1 MLDTRSLVSA
11 LALILTIG
19 IVLHFVNWRIHRTSE
34 GAKFWCIG
42 LSVQTVGLFLSA
54 TFNVTAGT
62 STGLLLV
69 MNTLVS
75 SGHILMLY
83 GTASFSERP
92 FHPRL
97 YVLLLGFMAAGYGWF
112 CLIDPHV
119 IGRVLTLAGI
129 LVATNLLSLTR
140 LWYIGRRDGPAGAVV
155 LASAMAAT
163 IAVSLTLIVLQ
174 VMAGPEVQNVYD
186 NSNALLPVAVLTL
199 IAFETT
205 TIFGYLLLS
214 AGYSQARLR
223 TMALTDTM
231 TGLANRRAFD
241 REIVRRL
248 ATGNAPDRAVA
259 LILFDIDRFK
269 QVNDTY
275 GHDVGDRVIQH
286 IATTA
291 RAVSRPRDVVARI
304 GGEEFAIIVDERDA
318 QALETLAGRLRSAVE
333 AAPARVE
340 GLHVAV
346 TISAGC
352 ARSVCRDA
360 ADVENLFRQ
369 ADTALYAAK
378 TSGRNRVEI
387 APDAGR

>member
-19 IVLHFVNWRIHRTSE
+19 IVLHFVNWRIHKTSE

-54 TFNVTAGT
+54 TFNITAGT
-62 STGLLLV
+62 NPVFLFV
-69 MNTLVS
+69 MNALVS

-92 FHPRL
+92 FRPRL
-97 YVLLLGFMAAGYGWF
+97 YALLLGLMTAGYGWF

-140 LWYIGRRDGPAGAVV
+140 LWHIGRRDGPAGAVV

-163 IAVSLTLIVLQ
+163 IAVSLTLMVLQ
-174 VMAGPEVQNVYD
+174 IMAGPDVQNVYD

-223 TMALTDTM
+223 KMALTDTM

-248 ATGNAPDRAVA
+248 ATANAPERTLA

-291 RAVSRPRDVVARI
+291 RSVSRPRDVVARI
-304 GGEEFAIIVDERDA
+304 GGEEFAIIVDERDSR
-318 QALETLAGRLRSAVE
+318 ALETLAGRLRSAVE
-333 AAPARVE
+333 AAPARIE
-340 GLHVAV
+340 GVHVPV

-360 ADVENLFRQ
+360 ADVETLFRK

-387 APDAGR
+387 ASDADS